1 MKPSGQLGASFRDP
15 SGFLFVRD
23 GTLYRQVNRVYAE
36 DNARLIESDL
46 HEKLVKTGLLI
57 PHAEVEMK
65 PADPDL
71 AFKILPPERVQF
83 I

>member
-1 MKPSGQLGASFRDP
+1 
-15 SGFLFVRD
+15 
-23 GTLYRQVNRVYAE
+23 
-36 DNARLIESDL
+36 LIESDL
-46 HEKLVKTGLLI
+46 YEKLVKTGLLI
-57 PHAEVEMK
+57 PHTEVDVK

>member
-23 GTLYRQVNRVYAE
+23 GTLYRQVNRLYAE
-36 DNARLIESDL
+36 NYARLMDSGL
-46 HEKLVKTGLLI
+46 YEKLVKAGLLI
-57 PHAEVEMK
+57 PHAEVDVK